1 MTNNNK
7 SVNTKKSIAEM
18 ENECKVFNE
27 QMKPINEWRKEE
39 RAKRKNIAQSSQ
51 YENSVC
57 PICGKEIP
65 DRECCNGEPLVKTF
79 VCSDCDK
86 RYVFPFR
93 LLTIGVSEK
102 EIEQIAQ
109 SYYNLYLN
117 AELNIEFSNKVK
129 SLIANDSNVA

>member
-1 MTNNNK
+1 MANNN
-7 SVNTKKSIAEM
+7 SVTPKKSLEEM

-39 RAKRKNIAQSSQ
+39 RAKRINIAQSSQ

-65 DRECCNGEPLVKTF
+65 DRECCNGDPLVKTY

-93 LLTIGVSEK
+93 LLTIGTSKKV
-102 EIEQIAQ
+102 IAQ
-109 SYYNLYLN
+109 LSQSFYNLYLN

-129 SLIANDSNVA
+129 SLIANHSDVA

>member
-39 RAKRKNIAQSSQ
+39 RAKRINIAQSSQ

-65 DRECCNGEPLVKTF
+65 DR
-79 VCSDCDK
+79 D
-86 RYVFPFR
+86 
-93 LLTIGVSEK
+93 
-102 EIEQIAQ
+102 
-109 SYYNLYLN
+109 
-117 AELNIEFSNKVK
+117 
-129 SLIANDSNVA
+129 VAMVTH

>member
-1 MTNNNK
+1 MKNNIYG
-7 SVNTKKSIAEM
+7 STTKKSLEEM
-18 ENECKVFNE
+18 ENECKTFNE

-86 RYVFPFR
+86 RYVFPLR
-93 LLTIGVSEK
+93 LFTIGTSKK
-102 EIEQIAQ
+102 EINQLAQ
-109 SYYNLYLN
+109 SFYTLYLD